1 MKLTKSQLKQII
13 KEELEGSKERVIGR
27 HEAFYKAVDAFAT
40 DLEVFRNAGGDR
52 EDASAALDK
61 VLNDVFPPTPIDMMH
76 AKAKGQY
83 PE

>member
-27 HEAFYKAVDAFAT
+27 HEAFYSAVDAFAA
-40 DLEVFRNAGGDR
+40 DIEAFRRAGGDR
-52 EDASAALDK
+52 EDASAALDE
-61 VLNDVFPPTPIDMMH
+61 VLDKVFPPTPIDMMH